1 MAGNNSI
8 QILRGNNVKST
19 APSEVLLDGQPLY
32 DRTTGYLYVGE
43 GNTVANTQA
52 VNAHYANRAGSATS
66 ATTAQQ
72 ASKVTS
78 NLYFNGNGLN
88 ARWNGSDDE
97 VVYAPTSLGT
107 SGQVWGMTS
116 SRRAGWMDQTEIPG
130 TIEHANT
137 ADVAYEVSGS
147 NVTGTVANANFANI
161 ATRVESNLNIRVAG
175 VKYTYNGATSVDI
188 SRLELVATS
197 PYISEGAIPYART
210 NGTGAAPAQVSWLS
224 KGNTGSILYSNSTS
238 PTWRTFPK
246 LYNIEVGGVFVVL
259 YPGQG
264 AVDEIE
270 TATQL
275 SNDIVNS
282 GHTKSNP
289 VRVYGFSIPNNT
301 VSEFISSVYC
311 DSRNIYFCRL
321 NGAIAHT
328 HGRTQGITIH
338 KIYGFAE
345 Y

>member
-19 APSEVLLDGQPLY
+19 AADEVLLDGQPLY

-52 VNAHYANRAGSATS
+52 VNAHYANSAGSAS
-66 ATTAQQ
+66 SSSYATY
-72 ASKVTS
+72 SGRVSS
-78 NLYFNGNGLN
+78 NLVINNGTSSVNYIGN
-88 ARWNGSDDE
+88 VSRTI
-97 VVYAPTSLGT
+97 YAPTSLGT

-116 SRRAGWMDQTEIPG
+116 SGRAGWIDQTEIPG

-147 NVTGTVANANFANI
+147 NVAGAVANANFA
-161 ATRVESNLNIRVAG
+161 ATAGKVTHSFKLNVNGAT
-175 VKYTYNGATSVDI
+175 YTYNGSNVDI
-188 SRLELVATS
+188 DILDDNPVVTLSKTTE
-197 PYISEGAIPYART
+197 PGAIVYT
-210 NGTGAAPAQVSWLS
+210 NSTGRINWLS
-224 KGNTGSILYSNSTS
+224 HPGVSGSVLTSGSNF

-246 LYNIEVGGVFVVL
+246 LYNIEIGGVLVVL

-270 TATQL
+270 NSIQL
-275 SNDIVNS
+275 GNDIVIS
-282 GHTKSNP
+282 GHNRTNP
-289 VRVYGFSIPNNT
+289 VRVYGFSIPNNQAG
-301 VSEFISSVYC
+301 EFISSMYC
-311 DSRNIYFCRL
+311 DNNNIYFCRL

-328 HGRTQGITIH
+328 YGRTQGITIH

>member
-19 APSEVLLDGQPLY
+19 AASEVLLDGQPLY

-52 VNAHYANRAGSATS
+52 VNAHYANSAGSASS

-72 ASKVTS
+72 ANAVKGY
-78 NLYFNGNGLN
+78 LYFNGSGRNDS
-88 ARWNGSDDE
+88 WNGSATE

-107 SGQVWGMTS
+107 RGQVWGMINS
-116 SRRAGWMDQTEIPG
+116 NRAGWIDQTEIPG

-147 NVTGTVANANFANI
+147 NVAGTVANANFATT
-161 ATRVESNLNIRVAG
+161 AGKVAHSFKVNVNG
-175 VKYTYNGATSVDI
+175 TTYTYNGSNVDI
-188 SRLELVATS
+188 DILDDNPVVTLSKTTE
-197 PYISEGAIPYART
+197 PGAIVYT
-210 NGTGAAPAQVSWLS
+210 NSTGRINWLS
-224 KGNTGSILYSNSTS
+224 HPGVSGSVLTSGSNF

-246 LYNIEVGGVFVVL
+246 LYNIEIGGVLVVL

-270 TATQL
+270 NSIQL
-275 SNDIVNS
+275 GNDIVIS
-282 GHTKSNP
+282 GHNRTNP
-289 VRVYGFSIPNNT
+289 VRVYGFSIPNHQAG
-301 VSEFISSVYC
+301 EFISSMYC
-311 DSRNIYFCRL
+311 DNNNIYFCRL

-328 HGRTQGITIH
+328 YGRTQEITIH